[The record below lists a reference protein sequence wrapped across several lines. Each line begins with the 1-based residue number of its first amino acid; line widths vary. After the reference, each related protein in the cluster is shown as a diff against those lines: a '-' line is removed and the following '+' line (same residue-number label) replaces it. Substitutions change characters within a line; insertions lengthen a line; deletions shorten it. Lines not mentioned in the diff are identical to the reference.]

1 MNLPPRPF
9 WLAQALATEAASA
22 GAALEGR
29 IEADVCIVGGGFTGL
44 WTAIQLKQQRPDLRV
59 VIVER
64 DICGAGASGRNGGCL
79 LTLATKY
86 FTLRKLFGAIEAARI
101 VRASERA
108 VGEITSFC
116 LRHGIDA
123 ELRLDGTLYTASNA
137 AQLDSLRP
145 VLDELQRQGLSSWQE
160 WPLDQVQAHAGSARH
175 QQGFFSPVAGSLQ
188 PGKLVRGLARV
199 AQQLGVTIYPQTP
212 MLDLEQGALPVVRTP
227 HGQVHAQQVV
237 LALNAWMPQMFRQ
250 FSRSVVLVSSDML
263 ITQPC
268 PEQLAEL
275 GLGHG
280 SAVLDSRTFVNYYR
294 STVDGRLMLGKGGN
308 SFAFANRMHAGF
320 DQPSRW
326 QGLLEEQLHS
336 FFPSLREVPVASTWT
351 GASDRTVSGLPFFGQ
366 LNGHP
371 RIHYGLGYSGNGVG
385 PSYLGGEILSAL
397 VLGQDNVWARS
408 PLVRGP
414 LGQFAPEPLRYL
426 GVHLV
431 RDAIRRQERAEDAN
445 RQPRWL
451 DQRLA
456 RLAQAAGKADKG

>member
-1 MNLPPRPF
+1 MSAAQRPF
-9 WLAQALATEAASA
+9 WLAQALASETVPT
-22 GAALEGR
+22 GAALTTA

-64 DICGAGASGRNGGCL
+64 DLCGAGASGRNGGCL

-86 FTLRKLFGAIEAARI
+86 FTLRRLFGAAEAARI
-101 VRASERA
+101 VQASERA
-108 VGEITSFC
+108 VGEIADFC
-116 LRHGIDA
+116 QRHAIEA
-123 ELRLDGTLYTASNA
+123 EVRLDGTLYTASNQ
-137 AQLDSLRP
+137 AQIDSLRP
-145 VLDELQRQGLSSWQE
+145 VLDELQQQGLSSWTE
-160 WPLDQVQAHAGSARH
+160 WPLAQVQARAGSVRH
-175 QQGFFSPVAGSLQ
+175 LQGFFSPVAGSLQ

-199 AQQLGVTIYPQTP
+199 AQQLGVMIYPQTP
-212 MLDLEQGALPVVRTP
+212 MLALEQGGVPLVRTP
-227 HGQVHAQQVV
+227 QGQVRAQQVV

-268 PEQLAEL
+268 PERLAAL
-275 GLGHG
+275 GLNHG

-294 STVDGRLMLGKGGN
+294 TTADGRLMLGKGGN

-326 QGLLEEQLHS
+326 AGLLKAQLHG
-336 FFPSLREVPVASTWT
+336 FFPDLHDVPVASTWT

-385 PSYLGGEILSAL
+385 PSYLGGEILSSL
-397 VLGQDNVWARS
+397 VLGQDNAWTRS

-445 RQPRWL
+445 RQPFWL

>member
-1 MNLPPRPF
+1 MNAAVRPF
-9 WLAQALATEAASA
+9 WLAQALASEPATES
-22 GAALEGR
+22 AALRDE

-44 WTAIQLKQQRPDLRV
+44 WTAIQLKQQRPDLHV

-79 LTLATKY
+79 LSLATKY
-86 FTLRKLFGAIEAARI
+86 FTLRKLFGSAEAARI
-101 VRASERA
+101 VQASERA
-108 VGEITSFC
+108 VGEIAGFC

-123 ELRLDGTLYTASNA
+123 EVRLDGTLYTASNT

-145 VLDELQRQGLSSWQE
+145 VLDELQRQGLSSWSQ
-160 WPLDQVQAHAGSARH
+160 WPVAKVQAHAGSTRH
-175 QQGFFSPVAGSLQ
+175 LQGFFSPLAGSLQ

-199 AQQLGVTIYPQTP
+199 AQQLGVKIYPHSE
-212 MLDLEQGALPVVRTP
+212 MLSLQESRVPVVRTA
-227 HGQVHAQQVV
+227 HGQVRAQHVV
-237 LALNAWMPQMFRQ
+237 LALNAWMPQLFRQ

-263 ITQPC
+263 ISQPC
-268 PEQLAEL
+268 PAQLAEL
-275 GLGHG
+275 GLDHG
-280 SAVLDSRTFVNYYR
+280 CAVLDSRTFVNYYR
-294 STVDGRLMLGKGGN
+294 TSADGRLMLGKGGN

-326 QGLLEEQLHS
+326 SDLLQEQWQS
-336 FFPSLREVPVASTWT
+336 FFPSLRDVPLHSSWT

-366 LNGHP
+366 LNGQAN
-371 RIHYGLGYSGNGVG
+371 IHYGLGYSGNGVG
-385 PSYLGGEILSAL
+385 PSYLGGEILSSL
-397 VLGQDNVWARS
+397 VLGLDNAWTRS

-426 GVHLV
+426 GVHVV

-451 DQRLA
+451 DRRLA
-456 RLAQAAGKADKG
+456 TLAAAAGKADKG